1 MKINLNSVF
10 QGAAA
15 DKSEKAALRTNKTRS
30 EGSAQNSGAPED
42 KVSLNSLVEQVL
54 QAPEA
59 RQDKVDTLRQAVQN
73 GQYSVDPQQIAEA
86 ILANAPKSK

>member
-15 DKSEKAALRTNKTRS
+15 EKSEKSALRTDKTRS
-30 EGSAQNSGAPED
+30 ESAHSGGTPED
-42 KVSLNSLVEQVL
+42 KVSLSSLVEKVL
-54 QAPEA
+54 QAPET
-59 RQDKVDTLRQAVQN
+59 RQEKVDNLRQAVQSR
-73 GQYSVDPQQIAEA
+73 QYSVDPQQIAEA

>member
-15 DKSEKAALRTNKTRS
+15 EKSEKTALRTDKTRS
-30 EGSAQNSGAPED
+30 ESAHSGGTPED
-42 KVSLNSLVEQVL
+42 KVSLNSLVEKVL
-54 QAPEA
+54 QAPET
-59 RQDKVDTLRQAVQN
+59 RQEKVDNLRQAVQN
-73 GQYSVDPQQIAEA
+73 GQYSVDPQKVAEA